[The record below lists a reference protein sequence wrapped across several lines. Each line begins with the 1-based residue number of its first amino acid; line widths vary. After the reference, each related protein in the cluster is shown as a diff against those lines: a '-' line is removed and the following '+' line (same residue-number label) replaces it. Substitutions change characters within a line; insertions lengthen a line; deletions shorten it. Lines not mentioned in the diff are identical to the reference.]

1 MATKSTKK
9 SLVPTERVIATELRP
24 RDDDYKYW
32 GTEPLFATQPDSDK
46 RGLALIVALNWYNR
60 FYDNKDAKI
69 FLASYASQ
77 VGFSDAKLI
86 SKVDDREVMPT
97 LGWLSRLYLRGL
109 NLSTEE
115 STRLNNELNRLVESI
130 SKPVVIKRSTGVE
143 KAETPVSNRPNV
155 QEIMRERAREAAGE
169 IEGWLDKF
177 IIEGA
182 KAAKIDAN
190 SVGILT
196 ERNILPQ
203 HISILTDIWK
213 RKMAEFEEVYKGTD
227 PQLTEAYSNYTKTQI
242 KAVIKFC
249 EAVLAG
255 LNSYVSVKKA
265 NKAPRKRKAVSV
277 EKQVSKF
284 KYQKVEE
291 TLKLV
296 SVHPSKIINAT
307 EVWAYDT
314 AKRKLHYYIADSHV
328 GSLGIKGTTILGFD
342 AVKSGIKTLRKPAE
356 VLKKLMSGGKPSS
369 RKVFDEVNSVQ
380 TIPAGRS
387 SDNLII
393 LKVY

>member
-86 SKVDDREVMPT
+86 SKVEDREVMPT

-109 NLSTEE
+109 NLTTEE

-130 SKPVVIKRSTGVE
+130 SKPAVIKRSTGVE

-213 RKMAEFEEVYKGTD
+213 RKMTEFEEVYKGID

-356 VLKKLMSGGKPSS
+356 VLKKLMAGGKPSS
-369 RKVFDEVNSVQ
+369 RKVFDEVNAVQ

>member
-9 SLVPTERVIATELRP
+9 SLVPNERVIAPELRP

-32 GTEPLFATQPDSDK
+32 GSEPLFATQPDSDK
-46 RGLALIVALNWYNR
+46 RGLALIMALNWYNR
-60 FYDNKDAKI
+60 FYDNKSAKI
-69 FLASYASQ
+69 FLTSYASQ
-77 VGFSDAKLI
+77 VNFADAKLI
-86 SKVDDREVMPT
+86 SKVEDREVMPT
-97 LGWLSRLYLRGL
+97 LGWLARLYLRGL

-115 STRLNNELNRLVESI
+115 STRLHNELTRLVQSI
-130 SKPVVIKRSTGVE
+130 SKPIVVKSSTGVE
-143 KAETPVSNRPNV
+143 KTETPVSNRPNV
-155 QEIMRERAREAAGE
+155 QEIMRERTREVAGE
-169 IEGWLDKF
+169 IEGWFDNF

-190 SVGILT
+190 SIGILT

-203 HISILTDIWK
+203 HISILTEIWK
-213 RKMAEFEEVYKGTD
+213 NRMNEFEEVYKGSD
-227 PQLTEAYSNYTKTQI
+227 AQLTEAYSNFTKTQI
-242 KAVIKFC
+242 KAAIKFC

-265 NKAPRKRKAVSV
+265 SKTPRKRKPISV
-277 EKQVSKF
+277 EKQVAKF

-342 AVKSGIKTLRKPAE
+342 SAKSGIKTLRKPPE
-356 VLKKLMSGGKPSS
+356 VLKKLMSGGKPAS
-369 RKVFDEVNSVQ
+369 RKVFEEVNSVQ